1 VKGGEGLNKR
11 KKIRLLLVMDSLGH
25 STGYYVVAKG
35 LQEAGIEVVLGGYQ
49 IPREIVDTA
58 VEEDVDFIGYRI
70 MDGAPDILVARLMSL
85 LEERGLLD
93 IGVIVGGIIP
103 FNMIPRIK
111 KMGVREVFTPGTKI
125 QDIVSC
131 INSHSRLLNETP

>member
-1 VKGGEGLNKR
+1 MSNQRKR
-11 KKIRLLLVMDSLGH
+11 RVLLVMDSLGH

-70 MDGAPDILVARLMSL
+70 MDGAPDILVGRLMSL
-85 LEERGLLD
+85 LKERGVPD
-93 IGVIVGGIIP
+93 IKVIVGGIIP
-103 FNMIPRIK
+103 PSMISLIK
-111 KMGVREVFTPGTKI
+111 GMGVREVFTPGTRI

-131 INSHSRLLNETP
+131 VEDSK

>member
-1 VKGGEGLNKR
+1 
-11 KKIRLLLVMDSLGH
+11 M
-25 STGYYVVAKG
+25 AKG

-70 MDGAPDILVARLMSL
+70 MDGAPDILVGRLMSL
-85 LEERGLLD
+85 LKERGVPD
-93 IGVIVGGIIP
+93 IKVIVGGIIP
-103 FNMIPRIK
+103 PGTIPLIK
-111 KMGVREVFTPGTKI
+111 GMGVREVFTPGTKI

-131 INSHSRLLNETP
+131 IENSE

>member
-1 VKGGEGLNKR
+1 MSNQ
-11 KKIRLLLVMDSLGH
+11 KKIRVLLVMDSLGH

-70 MDGAPDILVARLMSL
+70 MDGAPDILVGRLMSL
-85 LEERGLLD
+85 LKERGVPD
-93 IGVIVGGIIP
+93 IKVIVGGIIP
-103 FNMIPRIK
+103 PGTIPLIK
-111 KMGVREVFTPGTKI
+111 GMGVREVFTPGTRI

-131 INSHSRLLNETP
+131 VEDSK